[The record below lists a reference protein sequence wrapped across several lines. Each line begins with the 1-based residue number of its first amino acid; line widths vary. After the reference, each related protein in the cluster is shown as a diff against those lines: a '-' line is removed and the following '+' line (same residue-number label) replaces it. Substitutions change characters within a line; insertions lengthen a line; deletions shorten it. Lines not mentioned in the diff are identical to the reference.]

1 MDSSSTAAVI
11 TATAS
16 EGTDVLDVE
25 DDFVNVYDVPFIVI
39 NKVDGKY
46 IAEVETSD
54 DDLVTQARIEEAL
67 AVARTYGQHSYARK
81 HGDIGYPEL
90 AGLFH
95 GVITIAF
102 TPDTDGGL

>member
-1 MDSSSTAAVI
+1 MDSSSTAAVV
-11 TATAS
+11 TATAT

-25 DDFVNVYDVPFIVI
+25 DDFVNIYDVPFIVV
-39 NKVDGKY
+39 NRVDGKY
-46 IAEVETSD
+46 LAEVEVSE
-54 DDLVTQARIEEAL
+54 DDLVTQARIQEAL
-67 AVARTYGQHSYARK
+67 EVGRRYGQHAYARK

-102 TPDTDGGL
+102 TPDTDGSL